1 MRSEAAQRSGYGLA
15 GKVAAI
21 TGGGGVLC
29 GALARALAGE
39 GAKVALLDLRPEAA
53 EARAADIRAEGGAC
67 LLYTSDAADDLLCVD
82 LGASRIIKKK
92 EKLNKAIKKTSL
104 AYSAR

>member
-39 GAKVALLDLRPEAA
+39 GAKVALLDLRPE
-53 EARAADIRAEGGAC
+53 
-67 LLYTSDAADDLLCVD
+67 
-82 LGASRIIKKK
+82 
-92 EKLNKAIKKTSL
+92 
-104 AYSAR
+104 